1 MHALLLVDVADRPD
15 ELGECFLY
23 LFDRQSSMLQQIVV
37 ELVAGAVLQ
46 DEPDER
52 LGDDDF
58 VEACDV
64 RMDELAVVMDFAGEV
79 GVLFSRRLEDDLVLS
94 AAS

>member
-1 MHALLLVDVADRPD
+1 
-15 ELGECFLY
+15 
-23 LFDRQSSMLQQIVV
+23 MLQQIVV